1 MARIEW
7 VEARLREWG
16 EWVRSEGQSDRA
28 AGYPKKCV
36 LHPDWGAPAKGSA
49 PTFRVE
55 QAGRGALT
63 HFHITSLSGT
73 LQETLLRHY
82 AGNQAVSAIA
92 AELRK
97 TPATVDQ
104 RIWRAHAVLAHLLR

>member
-28 AGYPKKCV
+28 SGYPKKCV
-36 LHPDWGAPAKGSA
+36 LHPDWGAPAKGSI
-49 PTFRVE
+49 PVF
-55 QAGRGALT
+55 QAKYTGRGALT
-63 HFHITSLSGT
+63 HFHIASLSGT

-82 AGNQAVSAIA
+82 AGNQAVAVIA
-92 AELRK
+92 TEMRK
-97 TPATVDQ
+97 ARATVDQ
-104 RIWRAHAVLAHLLR
+104 RIWKAHAVLAHVLR